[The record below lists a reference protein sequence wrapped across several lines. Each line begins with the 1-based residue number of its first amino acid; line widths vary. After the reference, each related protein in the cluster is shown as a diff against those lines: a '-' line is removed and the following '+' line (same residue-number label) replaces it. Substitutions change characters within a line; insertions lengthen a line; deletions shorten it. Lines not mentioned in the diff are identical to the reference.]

1 MKVIPDDLTVLEVL
15 GIAVKTEQDAGDFYR
30 DFASRINNP
39 LVHKKILG
47 LAEQEDEHA
56 RVLAKEYGRISGGEE
71 PAVPKGFQTGIKKEL
86 ADDLTPEQLL
96 EIAMVIEKKAAEFY
110 REAAKRSEDPRGRDV
125 LEYLARFEDDHFRL
139 LETELEQVKRSPDWF
154 EQESDLIFFGP

>member
-1 MKVIPDDLTVLEVL
+1 MALIPEDLTVLEVL
-15 GIAVKTEQDAGDFYR
+15 GIAVKKEIDAGAFYR
-30 DFASRINNP
+30 EFAARINNP
-39 LVHKKILG
+39 LVHRKIQN

-56 RVLAKEYGRISGGEE
+56 AVLRKEYQRMTGGEE
-71 PAVPKGFQTGIKKEL
+71 PAVPDGFQTGIKKDL
-86 ADDLTPEQLL
+86 DDDMTPEQLL
-96 EIAMVIEKKAAEFY
+96 EMAMEIEKKAAEYY

-154 EQESDLIFFGP
+154 EQESDLIHFGP